1 MAVGLEVEE
10 PVLAAELEAVPVE
23 DPVVAPVVVA
33 GALVGVVVAPVPAAP
48 DAPDV
53 QETAEG
59 TETPAAVQIW
69 ISRVAAVSHGYCR
82 YAYPLP
88 PCEGRSSQERER
100 AREDSK

>member
-1 MAVGLEVEE
+1 MAVWEVTEAELEAV
-10 PVLAAELEAVPVE
+10 LEAVPVE
-23 DPVVAPVVVA
+23 DPEVAGVVVA

-69 ISRVAAVSHGYCR
+69 IFTSCSGQQWVLQMRSP
-82 YAYPLP
+82 PL